1 MTDKWTMGSNNE
13 GLYNGINPSCKKR
26 RKKERERK
34 EGDQETITVAPR
46 EHNLKEFILSK
57 IKLLGFNYNPLRP
70 PKPHSSDVK
79 S

>member
-13 GLYNGINPSCKKR
+13 GLYNGINPSCEKG
-26 RKKERERK
+26 
-34 EGDQETITVAPR
+34 EGDEETTTVASK

-57 IKLLGFNYNPLRP
+57 VKPLGFNYNPLKP
-70 PKPHSSDVK
+70 PKPHSSDGK

>member
-13 GLYNGINPSCKKR
+13 GLYNGIDPSPKGG
-26 RKKERERK
+26 RKKK
-34 EGDQETITVAPR
+34 ESDQETTTVAPR
-46 EHNLKEFILSK
+46 KHNLKEFILSK
-57 IKLLGFNYNPLRP
+57 IKPLGFDYNPLKL